1 MSIEPFGT
9 VGAILFG
16 FAFYY
21 PLFMAYLWMIGA
33 IFYFFHY
40 ELRDSRKVNSPP
52 TLKHYPP
59 ISLLVPCHND
69 EKIVAE
75 TIEFLLQQ
83 EYPDFEVVAIN
94 DGSQDRTGEILDELA
109 GRHDRL
115 RVIHHSSNQG
125 KAMALT
131 SGALLSR
138 HEFLICIDSDAV
150 LEPHAA
156 AWMMWHFE
164 SSARVGA
171 VTGSPRIRN
180 RSGLFG
186 RIQIGE
192 FSSMVG
198 LIKRA
203 QRTYGR
209 LFTISGVIAGFR
221 KMALHQVGYWS
232 QDMLTEDIDITSK
245 LEIAKWDVRFEPRAQ
260 CWILMPETLR
270 GLWRQRLRWAT
281 GGAQVVFRRARQVR
295 GWRERRMWP
304 IYFEYT
310 VSMLWAYTMLVTF
323 GLWGIGKVV
332 ELPQALQVP
341 TLLPGFS
348 GVLIGITCM
357 LQIAVG
363 LAMDSRYEKGLF
375 RYYFWMIW
383 YPVIFWVLN
392 VFTTVVATPRVLLR
406 RTGKRATWRS
416 PDRGL
421 HTAYDTPDH

>member
-1 MSIEPFGT
+1 
-9 VGAILFG
+9 
-16 FAFYY
+16 
-21 PLFMAYLWMIGA
+21 MIGA
-33 IFYFFHY
+33 LFYFFHY
-40 ELRDSRKVNSPP
+40 ELRDGRRVDSPP
-52 TLKHYPP
+52 TLKSYPGVTF
-59 ISLLVPCHND
+59 LVPCHND

-75 TIEFLLQQ
+75 TIEQLLKQ
-83 EYPDFEVVAIN
+83 EYPEFEVLAIN
-94 DGSQDRTGEILDELA
+94 DGSTDRTGEILDALA
-109 GRHDRL
+109 QNSERM
-115 RVIHHSSNQG
+115 RVIHHAENQG
-125 KAMALT
+125 KAMALNT
-131 SGALLSR
+131 GALFSR
-138 HEFLICIDSDAV
+138 HEYLMCIDSDAL

-156 AWMMWHFE
+156 TWMMWHFQGTP
-164 SSARVGA
+164 RVGA

-180 RSGLFG
+180 RSSLFG

-203 QRTYGR
+203 QRTYGK
-209 LFTISGVIAGFR
+209 LFTISGVVAGFR
-221 KMALHQVGYWS
+221 KIALHQVGYWS

-245 LEIAKWDVRFEPRAQ
+245 LEIAKWDVRFEPRAE
-260 CWILMPETLR
+260 CWILMPETFY

-281 GGAQVVFRRARQVR
+281 GGAQVIFRHARQVR

-304 IYFEYT
+304 IYLEYFT
-310 VSMLWAYTMLVTF
+310 SMLWAYAMLATF
-323 GLWGIGKVV
+323 ALWGVGKFV
-332 ELPQALQVP
+332 ELPQPIQVP

-383 YPVIFWVLN
+383 YPVAFWVLN
-392 VFTTVVATPRVLLR
+392 VFTTVVATPRVFLR
-406 RTGKRATWRS
+406 RNGKRATWRS

-421 HTAYDTPDH
+421 HTT

>member
-1 MSIEPFGT
+1 
-9 VGAILFG
+9 
-16 FAFYY
+16 
-21 PLFMAYLWMIGA
+21 
-33 IFYFFHY
+33 
-40 ELRDSRKVNSPP
+40 
-52 TLKHYPP
+52 
-59 ISLLVPCHND
+59 
-69 EKIVAE
+69 
-75 TIEFLLQQ
+75 
-83 EYPDFEVVAIN
+83 
-94 DGSQDRTGEILDELA
+94 
-109 GRHDRL
+109 
-115 RVIHHSSNQG
+115 
-125 KAMALT
+125 MALT

-138 HEFLICIDSDAV
+138 HEFLICIDSDAA

-156 AWMMWHFE
+156 AWMVWHFQ

-180 RSGLFG
+180 RSGLLG

-221 KMALHQVGYWS
+221 KSALAHVGYWS

-260 CWILMPETLR
+260 CWILMPETLP
-270 GLWRQRLRWAT
+270 GLWRQRLRWAI
-281 GGAQVVFRRARQVR
+281 GGAQVILRHTRQVR

-304 IYFEYT
+304 VYLEYFL
-310 VSMLWAYTMLVTF
+310 SMLWAHAMLATF
-323 GLWGIGKVV
+323 LLWGLGKVF

-348 GVLIGITCM
+348 GVLIGVTCM
-357 LQIAVG
+357 LQIAVS
-363 LAMDSRYEKGLF
+363 LAIDSRYEKGLF
-375 RYYFWMIW
+375 RYFFWMIW
-383 YPVIFWVLN
+383 YPIVFWLLN
-392 VFTTVVATPRVLLR
+392 VFTTVAATPLAFFRK
-406 RTGKRATWRS
+406 TGARATWRS

-421 HTAYDTPDH
+421 HTT